1 MNRDMG
7 ALVRAVVKDMQW
19 NRSVEKIAKRQDV
32 SVEVVEQI
40 LQIYTT
46 HPGITT
52 DGILNR
58 DLYDASRDHY
68 RWDTEPAAG
77 LADEGGVRWRAGVLD
92 IFLKMSVIK
101 VVNYPKISDSS
112 KRGKQECGGEG

>member
-1 MNRDMG
+1 MRDIFLKGAYMSRDMG

-19 NRSVEKIAKRQDV
+19 NRPVEKIAKRQDV
-32 SVEVVEQI
+32 SEEVVEQI

-58 DLYDASRDHY
+58 LPDWLM
-68 RWDTEPAAG
+68 
-77 LADEGGVRWRAGVLD
+77 
-92 IFLKMSVIK
+92 K
-101 VVNYPKISDSS
+101 
-112 KRGKQECGGEG
+112 GE

>member
-19 NRSVEKIAKRQDV
+19 NRPVEKIAKRQDV

-40 LQIYTT
+40 LQIYMT
-46 HPGITT
+46 HQGITT

-58 DLYDASRDHY
+58 LPDWLMK
-68 RWDTEPAAG
+68 
-77 LADEGGVRWRAGVLD
+77 DE
-92 IFLKMSVIK
+92 K
-101 VVNYPKISDSS
+101 
-112 KRGKQECGGEG
+112 E

>member
-1 MNRDMG
+1 MMRFFCEVEVMGRDMG

-32 SVEVVEQI
+32 SVEIVEQI

-58 DLYDASRDHY
+58 LPDWLMEER
-68 RWDTEPAAG
+68 T
-77 LADEGGVRWRAGVLD
+77 DEA
-92 IFLKMSVIK
+92 M
-101 VVNYPKISDSS
+101 
-112 KRGKQECGGEG
+112 

>member
-1 MNRDMG
+1 MYRDMG
-7 ALVRAVVKDMQW
+7 SLVQGIVKDMQW
-19 NRSVEKIAKRQDV
+19 NKPVEKIAKKHDV

-58 DLYDASRDHY
+58 LPD
-68 RWDTEPAAG
+68 WMM
-77 LADEGGVRWRAGVLD
+77 EG
-92 IFLKMSVIK
+92 K
-101 VVNYPKISDSS
+101 
-112 KRGKQECGGEG
+112 

>member
-1 MNRDMG
+1 MDRDMG
-7 ALVRAVVKDMQW
+7 SLVQGIVKDMQW
-19 NRSVEKIAKRQDV
+19 NKPVEKIAKKHDL

-58 DLYDASRDHY
+58 LPDWMIEVKTDD
-68 RWDTEPAAG
+68 
-77 LADEGGVRWRAGVLD
+77 
-92 IFLKMSVIK
+92 
-101 VVNYPKISDSS
+101 
-112 KRGKQECGGEG
+112 